1 MTLRGPTGG
10 PLRVWFKVFNDSDL
24 SLMRGYVAILSIASR
39 IKLKGLFAIVSIGA
53 RIHL

>member
-24 SLMRGYVAILSIASR
+24 SLRGYVAILSIASR